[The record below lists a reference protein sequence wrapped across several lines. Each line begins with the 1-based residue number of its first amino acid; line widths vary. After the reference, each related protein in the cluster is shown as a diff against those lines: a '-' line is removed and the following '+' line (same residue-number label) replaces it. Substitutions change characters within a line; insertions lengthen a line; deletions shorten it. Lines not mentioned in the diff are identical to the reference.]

1 MKLLTD
7 VGLVRMPNTG
17 RARSSAR
24 PSLRF
29 VHAKV
34 AALRAEDALHDET
47 SVEDVCE
54 RELMAGGELADA
66 FTRDQRQMRRS
77 SVGDRGDG
85 QKVEACRFIG
95 AVKPGASR
103 TCLRTFVRSFLRSP
117 TCST

>member
-1 MKLLTD
+1 MKLLAD

-54 RELMAGGELADA
+54 RELMAGGEL
-66 FTRDQRQMRRS
+66 RQMRRS

-85 QKVEACRFIG
+85 QRVEACRFIG
-95 AVKPGASR
+95 GVKPGASR